1 MGALDGKVAL
11 ITGAG
16 SGFGRAGA
24 ILFAAEGAKV
34 AIADINAETGEKV
47 AAEIADAGGTAV
59 FIKADMTSSADVE
72 NMVAETISAFGQLD
86 IFWHNAGNV
95 GPGAVETVTE
105 ETYDQTMNIHVK
117 AGFFGAKYAIEDMK
131 KRGRGVMLFTSS
143 LAGIKASRASPVYG
157 IAKTALVGLTKN
169 LTVSFAP
176 YGVRVNAICPG
187 AAETPLWP
195 AFTNRG
201 KDDGFDAEKT
211 KEVSK
216 LYAEKTPLGRLA
228 EPEEIAQAALFL
240 ASDAAS
246 YVTGEIMSV
255 DGGLSAT

>member
-1 MGALDGKVAL
+1 MGALDGKAAL

-24 ILFAAEGAKV
+24 RLFAAEGAMV
-34 AIADINAETGEKV
+34 AVADINPETGRAV
-47 AAEIADAGGTAV
+47 VREIEDAGGKAV
-59 FIKADMTSSADVE
+59 YVQADVSKVSE
-72 NMVAETISAFGQLD
+72 VERMVKEAAEAFGQLD

-105 ETYDQTMNIHVK
+105 ESYDLTMNIHVK
-117 AGFFGAKYAIEDMK
+117 GGFFGAKFAVEEMK
-131 KRGRGVMLFTSS
+131 KRGGGVILFTSS
-143 LAGIKASRASPVYG
+143 LAGLKASRASPVYG
-157 IAKTALVGLTKN
+157 VAKTALVGMTKN

-176 YGVRVNAICPG
+176 YRVRVNAICPG
-187 AAETPLWP
+187 AAETPMWP

-201 KDDGFDAEKT
+201 KDSDFDLEKT
-211 KEVSK
+211 REVSR

-228 EPEEIAQAALFL
+228 EPDEIAAAALFL

-255 DGGLSAT
+255 DGGLSAI